1 MRIVTII
8 GIIMILVG
16 IWFTGFL
23 VGGSIF
29 LEKDDKSQPKVGYLQ
44 FNVDDPTK
52 EFLELH
58 ITQDLDIEHPPE
70 YVRLLVLVSEKG
82 GRSDGSKG

>member
-1 MRIVTII
+1 MIHVVYIWII
-8 GIIMILVG
+8 AAALFAGYMVG
-16 IWFTGFL
+16 AVCWTNRT
-23 VGGSIF
+23 
-29 LEKDDKSQPKVGYLQ
+29 EKEANKKAPAVGYLQ

-70 YVRLLVLVSEKG
+70 YVRLLVLVSEKETKRG
-82 GRSDGSKG
+82 DSK

>member
-8 GIIMILVG
+8 GIILVLVG

-29 LEKDDKSQPKVGYLQ
+29 LEKDAKKEPKVGYLQ

-70 YVRLLVLVSEKG
+70 YVKLLVLVSEKG
-82 GRSDGSKG
+82 GRSDGSKS

>member
-1 MRIVTII
+1 MTILKIIV
-8 GIIMILVG
+8 IIMVATG
-16 IWFTGFL
+16 IWFVGFL
-23 VGGSIF
+23 VGSVSF

-44 FNVDDPTK
+44 FNVDDPSK

-82 GRSDGSKG
+82 VKSDGSKN